1 MRNPSPFLIVFPV
14 GAALFSACNS
24 TAKSSKEAQT
34 NQKPNIISFTSYL
47 LCNKFTLTCFILK
60 KKAHFNNQGIQIV

>member
-34 NQKPNIISFTSYL
+34 NQKPNVI
-47 LCNKFTLTCFILK
+47 
-60 KKAHFNNQGIQIV
+60 